1 MEELIVVHSVIFGDA
16 LRADSYVTETPM
28 QYSLTKIHSLGKISV
43 KEINDGQSFS
53 LLVNRFRQSEGLLPV
68 EN

>member
-1 MEELIVVHSVIFGDA
+1 MGELIVVHSVIFGDA

-43 KEINDGQSFS
+43 KEINNGQSFS
-53 LLVNRFRQSEGLLPV
+53 LLVTMKSQKKIAIES
-68 EN
+68 